1 MHALV
6 RRALRAFALTATLL
20 ALAPGARGDE
30 LSLTTDGGP
39 ALDRAA
45 LIRSVLA
52 RNPSAEVAQAAVRV
66 AEARASAAG
75 SFADPSLRTQ
85 LAPQSLWDGP
95 RTGYRIELTQ
105 PIAVWGKRG
114 LARGAARAE
123 ADAARF
129 DLAALRLDLAL
140 AASQLFDDYYLAARS
155 LAVNAAHRELA
166 LDLREASLARYE
178 AGEAPKQAP
187 LAAEL
192 EAARL
197 EHREVELQTMQRI
210 AAAQLNALLHRA
222 PDTALPPPPA
232 ALDAPAAGDPLAAAS
247 AEERPELRAAEAR
260 AAARESEAK
269 LARRERIPDVMLMAG
284 YDAMWDQPEMRP
296 MLGIELELPLQRA
309 RRRAAIAEADALRDA
324 AQHERERAQSD
335 AALAVTIARERLAEA
350 RHALGILR
358 EEILPAARDQ
368 AEAANAALAAGRG
381 NFAEALEAERSW
393 YEAELAA
400 EEALV
405 ATSRRAAELMR
416 ALGKSGAEEAR

>member
-6 RRALRAFALTATLL
+6 RRALSALALTSTLL
-20 ALAPGARGDE
+20 ALAPSARGNE
-30 LSLTTDGGP
+30 LALTTNASA

-45 LIRSVLA
+45 LIRAVLA
-52 RNPSAEVAQAAVRV
+52 RNPSAAAAHAAVRA

-75 SFADPSLRTQ
+75 SFADPSLRYSV
-85 LAPQSLWDGP
+85 APQSLWEGP
-95 RTGYRIELTQ
+95 RGGHRVELTQ

-114 LARGAARAE
+114 LARGAASAE

-140 AASQLFDDYYLAARS
+140 AASQLYDEYYLAARS

-166 LDLREASLARYE
+166 LDLHAASLARYE

-197 EHREVELQTMQRI
+197 EHREVELQAMQRI

-222 PDTALPPPPA
+222 PDSVLPPPPVELDSPK
-232 ALDAPAAGDPLAAAS
+232 ALELIRAPAA
-247 AEERPELRAAEAR
+247 ENRPELRAVEAR
-260 AAARESEAK
+260 ATARETEAK

-284 YDAMWDQPEMRP
+284 YDGMWDEPEMRP

-309 RRRAAIAEADALRDA
+309 RRRAAIAEADALRNA
-324 AQHERERAQSD
+324 AQRERERAESE
-335 AALAVTIARERLAEA
+335 AALSVAIARERLAEA
-350 RHALGILR
+350 HHALGILR
-358 EEILPAARDQ
+358 EQILPAARDQ

-381 NFAEALEAERSW
+381 DFGEALEAERSW
-393 YEAELAA
+393 TEAELAA

-405 ATSRRAAELMR
+405 TTSRRAAELMR
-416 ALGKSGAEEAR
+416 ALGMNGAEETR